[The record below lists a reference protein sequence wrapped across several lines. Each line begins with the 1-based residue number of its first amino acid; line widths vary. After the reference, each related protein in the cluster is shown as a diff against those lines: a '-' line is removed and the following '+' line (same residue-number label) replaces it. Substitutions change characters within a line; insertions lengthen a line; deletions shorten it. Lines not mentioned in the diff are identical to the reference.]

1 MGADRATPVEGITP
15 VSALHRTLLQDLT
28 ELDEADAQAQV
39 LAAASRLRTRY
50 PKVDT
55 LVLECSNL
63 PPHADALR
71 HATGLTVL
79 DVVTLLNARMARLC
93 T

>member
-1 MGADRATPVEGITP
+1 MEGITP
-15 VSALHRTLLQDLT
+15 GSTLHRPLLQELT
-28 ELDEADAQAQV
+28 EPDEVDAQAQV
-39 LAAASRLRTRY
+39 LAAASRLRTRH

-55 LVLECSNL
+55 LVLECTNL
-63 PPHADALR
+63 PPHADAPR